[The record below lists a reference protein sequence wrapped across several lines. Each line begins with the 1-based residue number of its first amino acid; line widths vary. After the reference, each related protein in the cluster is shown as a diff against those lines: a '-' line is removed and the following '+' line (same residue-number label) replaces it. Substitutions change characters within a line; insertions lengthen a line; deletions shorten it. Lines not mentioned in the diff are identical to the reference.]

1 MSPLDDLVL
10 IFFFFFCLLQI
21 VEKRLDKLKC
31 KDKEVTSKEIIQYL
45 ESIKDDQFN
54 NLFKSSLQFNLIE
67 ETLDED
73 NDSLYSSFERKL
85 FPQRQAINPQE
96 LLQLID
102 NDYLNLIQNYHDQE
116 ERKENGFKPWIKG
129 NNNASQYELLAIL
142 GASV

>member
-1 MSPLDDLVL
+1 MAKLNSMSKKVKHKN
-10 IFFFFFCLLQI
+10 FFLLLI
-21 VEKRLDKLKC
+21 VEKKLDKLKC
-31 KDKEVTSKEIIQYL
+31 KDKEITSKEIIQYL

-73 NDSLYSSFERKL
+73 NDSLYSSFERRL

-102 NDYLNLIQNYHDQE
+102 NDYLNLIQNYHEGE
-116 ERKENGFKPWIKG
+116 EKRMLNSLE
-129 NNNASQYELLAIL
+129 
-142 GASV
+142 